1 MTVRFH
7 LLGESALTV
16 ELGDRISPTIN
27 ARVHA
32 LHAALLATPT
42 PGLIESVPAY
52 RSLTLYYDPRTL
64 PLTEL
69 QGLVKAKLASLPA
82 QANVP
87 GRLHVIPV
95 VYGGE
100 FGPDLESVAAET
112 GLAPEQVIAEHTR
125 EMYRV
130 YMVGFAPGFPYL
142 GQTSK
147 RLQVKR
153 LSTPRTRVP
162 AGSVAIAG
170 RQTGLYPSATPGGW
184 RLIGRTGWRFFD
196 PMRLPPSRL
205 QAGDQVRFIPSTP
218 AEAGLTDAPGASGPE
233 WGEPISPEPVI
244 GPPAAEV
251 IEGGLLT
258 TVQDG
263 GRFGFQSSGVPVAG
277 VMDRVA
283 MRAANLL
290 VGNSPEAPVLEIT
303 LAGPQLQFAQ
313 DALIAVTGADLALW
327 VESPDGHRWQLP
339 GWMSVYVRR
348 GSMLGFGGRRWGC
361 RAYLALA
368 GGIGVPRVLGSASTY
383 LAGGFGGLGRA
394 LRPGDRLIA
403 SELSGD
409 MPLRAGRVW
418 PSALRPRYSDHPQV
432 RVLPGPQW
440 RQFTRQAH
448 EALVSSEYQVQP
460 ASDRIGLRL
469 QGPALQRRV
478 TTEVISCGVTMG
490 SIQVPADGQ
499 PIVLGADRQT
509 AGGYAQIA
517 VVIGPDLPLLA
528 QLTPGDRV
536 TFRCVTLDEALE
548 AVRQQAANEMAALQK
563 LAGK

>member
-1 MTVRFH
+1 VTVRFH
-7 LLGESALTV
+7 PLGESALTV
-16 ELGDRISPTIN
+16 ELGDRISPAIN

-32 LHAALLATPT
+32 LHAAILATPM

-52 RSLTLYYDPRTL
+52 RSLTLYYDPLTL
-64 PLTEL
+64 PPAEL
-69 QGLVKAKLASLPA
+69 QDWVKAKLASLPP

-95 VYGGE
+95 AYGGE
-100 FGPDLESVAAET
+100 YGPDLESVAAET
-112 GLAPEQVIAEHTR
+112 GLVPEQVIAEHTR
-125 EMYRV
+125 QTYRV

-142 GQTSK
+142 GRTSR

-162 AGSVAIAG
+162 VGSVAIAG

-184 RLIGRTGWRFFD
+184 RLIGRTGWKFFD
-196 PMRLPPSRL
+196 PTRRPPSRL
-205 QAGDQVRFIPSTP
+205 QAGDQVRFSPSTP
-218 AEAGLTDAPGASGPE
+218 AEAGLIGEPGTSGPD
-233 WGEPISPEPVI
+233 WGEPMPLEPVI
-244 GPPAAEV
+244 GLPVAEV
-251 IEGGLLT
+251 IEGGPLI

-263 GRFGFQSSGVPVAG
+263 GRFGFQSCGVPVAG
-277 VMDRVA
+277 AMDRAA
-283 MRAANLL
+283 MRAANWL

-303 LAGPQLQFAQ
+303 LAGPQLQFEQ
-313 DALIAVTGADLALW
+313 DALIAVTGADLVLW

-361 RAYLALA
+361 RAYLAMA
-368 GGIGVPRVLGSASTY
+368 GGIGVPRVLGSASTC
-383 LAGGFGGLGRA
+383 LAGSFGGLEGRA

-403 SELSGD
+403 SGLSGD
-409 MPLRAGRVW
+409 MPLRAGRLW
-418 PSALRPRYSDHPQV
+418 PPALRPRYSDHPQV

-440 RQFTRQAH
+440 QQFTRQSR
-448 EALVSSEYQVQP
+448 EALVSGEYQVQP
-460 ASDRIGLRL
+460 ASDRTGLRM

-490 SIQVPADGQ
+490 SIQVPADSQ

-536 TFRCVTLDEALE
+536 TFRIVTLDEALE
-548 AVRQQAANEMAALQK
+548 AVRQQAANETMATRS
-563 LAGK
+563 